1 MVEGGSAMHESMDSN
16 ISPYRQVHANAHAAV
31 GGRPRVL
38 VAEDEW
44 AFRVLLLL
52 AFEDDGYDVV
62 TVGNGPKLLE
72 VLASSILPNS
82 GIEPFDLVVSDVRMP
97 GWSGLL
103 ALEDLCRSQLVPPV
117 VVITAFGSD
126 ELHQRAEQ
134 AGAAAVLDKP
144 FDLAELT
151 ALGRRLVSQH
161 AT

>member
-1 MVEGGSAMHESMDSN
+1 MHESMDSN
-16 ISPYRQVHANAHAAV
+16 RSPDSQVRPNAEATMRR
-31 GGRPRVL
+31 RPRL
-38 VAEDEW
+38 LIAEDEW

-52 AFEDDGYDVV
+52 AFEDEGYDVV

-97 GWSGLL
+97 GWNGLL
-103 ALEDLCRSQLVPPV
+103 ALEDLCRSPLVPPV
-117 VVITAFGSD
+117 VVITAFGSH

-151 ALGRRLVSQH
+151 ALGHRLIAQH

>member
-1 MVEGGSAMHESMDSN
+1 MRESMDSN
-16 ISPYRQVHANAHAAV
+16 ISVDTQVHANAEAPVA
-31 GGRPRVL
+31 RRSRL
-38 VAEDEW
+38 LIAEDEW
-44 AFRVLLLL
+44 TFRVLLLL
-52 AFEDDGYDVV
+52 AFEDEGYEVV

-72 VLASSILPNS
+72 VLATSMLPNS

-103 ALEDLCRSQLVPPV
+103 ALEDLCRSPLVPPV
-117 VVITAFGSD
+117 MVITAFGSD
-126 ELHQRAEQ
+126 ELHRRAAH

-151 ALGRRLVSQH
+151 ALGRRLVSEH

>member
-1 MVEGGSAMHESMDSN
+1 MHGKVDSN
-16 ISPYRQVHANAHAAV
+16 MSPDRQVHANAEATIRS
-31 GGRPRVL
+31 RPRIL
-38 VAEDEW
+38 IAEDEW

-52 AFEDDGYDVV
+52 AFEDEGYEVV
-62 TVGNGPKLLE
+62 TVGNGPKLLD
-72 VLASSILPNS
+72 VLATSMLHNS
-82 GIEPFDLVVSDVRMP
+82 GVEPFDLLVSDVRMP

-103 ALEDLCRSQLVPPV
+103 ALEELCRSPLVPPV
-117 VVITAFGSD
+117 VVITAFGSH

-151 ALGRRLVSQH
+151 ALGHRLIAQN

>member
-1 MVEGGSAMHESMDSN
+1 MHESMDSHR
-16 ISPYRQVHANAHAAV
+16 SPDSQVHVNAEATV
-31 GGRPRVL
+31 RKRPRL
-38 VAEDEW
+38 LIAEDEW
-44 AFRVLLLL
+44 AFRIMLLL
-52 AFEDDGYDVV
+52 AFEDEGYEVV

-72 VLASSILPNS
+72 VLATSMLPNS

-103 ALEDLCRSQLVPPV
+103 ALEDLCRSPLVPPV

-126 ELHQRAEQ
+126 ALHERAEQ

-144 FDLAELT
+144 FDLADLT
-151 ALGRRLVSQH
+151 ALGRRLVSRH